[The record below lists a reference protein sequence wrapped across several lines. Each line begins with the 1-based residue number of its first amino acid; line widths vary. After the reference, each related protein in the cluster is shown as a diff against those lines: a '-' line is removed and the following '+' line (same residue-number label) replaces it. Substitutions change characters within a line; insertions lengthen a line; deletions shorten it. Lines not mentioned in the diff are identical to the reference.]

1 MMQSVLPIRPDES
14 SNAAFVFDHPIID
27 VVLGLI
33 FFYVVLSLVASAV
46 QEWIASICALRAKNL
61 WTGVQTLVGN
71 DYATLIYKHPLIDN
85 LARKDKRPSYIAP
98 ETLTTVL
105 LHVIVKQ
112 DNAGQDPQPPPQDAR
127 ALVDKIPD
135 DHALKDIVGAILD
148 DGQGSVEELRS
159 NLASWFD
166 EGMNR
171 VSGWYK
177 RQTKILIFAIAAG
190 LTIATNASSI
200 HIAEELWRNDA
211 LRTQI
216 AAQAE
221 SAAQEDHAAPL
232 DAEDYKTFESLP
244 IGWDNVT
251 GGWHD
256 WFKRALGWLITTA
269 AISLGAPFWFDL
281 LGKVANL
288 RGSGAMANRAKSQ

>member
-1 MMQSVLPIRPDES
+1 M
-14 SNAAFVFDHPIID
+14 FDHPIID

-46 QEWIASICALRAKNL
+46 QEWIASLCALRSKNL
-61 WTGVQTLVGN
+61 WAGVRTLIGE
-71 DYATLIYKHPLIDN
+71 DYAALVYKHPLIDN
-85 LARKDKRPSYIAP
+85 LAKNGKKPSYIAP

-105 LHVIVKQ
+105 LHVVAKQ
-112 DNAGQDPQPPPQDAR
+112 GDTKQNTPQTAADAR
-127 ALVDKIPD
+127 GLVDRIPD
-135 DHALKDIVGAILD
+135 NHALKDILGAILD
-148 DGQGSVEELRS
+148 DGQGTVEELRS
-159 NLASWFD
+159 GLASWFD

-177 RQTKILIFAIAAG
+177 RQAKILIFAIAAA
-190 LTIATNASSI
+190 LTAGTNASSI

-221 SAAQEDHAAPL
+221 AAAHEDHPSALQA
-232 DAEDYKTFESLP
+232 DDYETFESLP
-244 IGWDNVT
+244 IGWDNVV

-256 WFKRALGWLITTA
+256 WFKRTLGWLITTA

-288 RGSGAMANRAKSQ
+288 RGSGAMAQRPKAS

>member
-1 MMQSVLPIRPDES
+1 M
-14 SNAAFVFDHPIID
+14 FDHPIID
-27 VVLGLI
+27 VVLGLVS
-33 FFYVVLSLVASAV
+33 FYVVLSLVASAV
-46 QEWIASICALRAKNL
+46 QEWIASLFALRSRNL
-61 WTGVQTLVGN
+61 WAGVQTLIGE
-71 DYATLIYKHPLIDN
+71 DYAALVYGHPLIDN
-85 LARKDKRPSYIAP
+85 LAKQGKKPSYIAP

-105 LHVIVKQ
+105 LHVVAKKDNPQEDNDQHETKQ
-112 DNAGQDPQPPPQDAR
+112 SASDAKG
-127 ALVDKIPD
+127 LMDKIPD
-135 DHALKDIVGAILD
+135 DHPLKDIIGAILD
-148 DGQGSVEELRS
+148 DGQGTVDDLRGRLS
-159 NLASWFD
+159 AWFD

-177 RQTKILIFAIAAG
+177 RQAKILIFAIAAA

-221 SAAQEDHAAPL
+221 AAANQNHPSAL
-232 DAEDYKTFESLP
+232 DAHDYKTFEALP
-244 IGWDNVT
+244 IGWDNVA

-256 WFKRALGWLITTA
+256 SFKRIVGWLITTA

-288 RGSGAMANRAKSQ
+288 RGSGAEAQRPKAS